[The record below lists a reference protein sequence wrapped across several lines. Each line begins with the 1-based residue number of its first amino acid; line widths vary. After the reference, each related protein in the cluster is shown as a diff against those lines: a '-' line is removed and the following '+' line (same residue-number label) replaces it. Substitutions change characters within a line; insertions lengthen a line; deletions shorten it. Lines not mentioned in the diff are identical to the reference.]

1 MFPPLKPVQKI
12 PFVLLGLLLSLS
24 VNAQH
29 QASSAPLELPSDSL
43 NTLLFALERS
53 DMIAFLENKGAFTV
67 FAPSDAAFRQMEA
80 RDMRQLLLPEN
91 KQTLK
96 SLMACHVVAGKLSA
110 SKILQALCRGKG
122 SASFTTIQGQELL
135 ASMEGTD
142 IVLTDCSGN
151 QARITAADTSCRNL
165 VFHQIDHVILPGP
178 LQPLSVKPSKKRVSS
193 R

>member
-1 MFPPLKPVQKI
+1 MFQPPKPVQKTA
-12 PFVLLGLLLSLS
+12 FVLLGLLLSLS
-24 VNAQH
+24 VNAQ
-29 QASSAPLELPSDSL
+29 QQTSSAPLELPSDSL
-43 NTLLFALERS
+43 NTLLFALKRS
-53 DMIAFLENKGAFTV
+53 DMIAFLEDKGAFTV

-96 SLMACHVVAGKLSA
+96 SLMAYHVVAGKLSA
-110 SKILQALCRGKG
+110 SKILQALCRGEG
-122 SASFTTIQGQELL
+122 SASFTTIQGEELL

-142 IVLTDCSGN
+142 IILTDCSGN

-178 LQPLSVKPSKKRVSS
+178 LQPLSVKPSEKRVSS